1 MAGETFANLLAVE
14 VAGRPLPEDV
24 AALLVSGYVD
34 DSVRLPD
41 MFVLR
46 FRDPDHQVLAKA
58 GVQIGSA
65 VEIHAATAD
74 DPQRQLLVS
83 GEVTA
88 LEVDLDA
95 TGTFTVVRGFDH
107 SHRLLRGRRV
117 RAYRQATASD
127 VARQVAQAAGLRV
140 GTVDPTP
147 TVYEHL
153 AQPGISDWEFLHLL
167 ADLAGAEVSVV
178 DGVLQFRVPARA
190 AQAPSPSTRPEASP
204 YVLEFGRNLLRCQ
217 VAVTA
222 ADQVSRVEVR
232 GWDDRTKSEIVATE
246 PAAASDRLSLGVTPG
261 EITKPFGEAV
271 FLVTDTP
278 FPSQAAATQAAR
290 SIAGDL
296 AGSFAELDAVA
307 MGIPKLRAGT
317 AVTLANVG
325 APFEGKYTISSSRHV
340 FDPDIGYQTWI
351 TVGGRENRSL
361 YGLASGGTRAAGN
374 GGAGAPDRLCG
385 LVNAVVTDNRD
396 PEDRGR
402 LKVSFPWLDKEYV
415 SDWARSAG
423 MGGKAGGGMFGPEV
437 GDEVVVGFEQGRMD
451 RPFVLGGLYNGQDK
465 PSSHDVPLVD
475 ATTGKVNRRSL
486 ADRSGDR
493 MELLDAAGG
502 GPQGVRL
509 STGDGKVTLHLDRK
523 DTRVV
528 LHSDGTVEIDAKQKV
543 TVTAQQGVSLDAG
556 TGALELTG
564 NSVKVSA
571 RTGVQVDGGTGALQL
586 STNGQV
592 AVKGTTVGVEGTA
605 NTEIKGGAMC
615 AISAALV
622 KIN

>member
-1 MAGETFANLLAVE
+1 MAGETFANVLAVE
-14 VAGRPLPEDV
+14 VAGRPLPQDV

-58 GVQIGSA
+58 GVRIGSA
-65 VEIHAATAD
+65 LKIYATAAD

-88 LEVDLDA
+88 LEVDLDT

-117 RAYRQATASD
+117 KAFRQATASD
-127 VARQVAQAAGLRV
+127 VATQVARAAGLTV
-140 GTVDPTP
+140 GEVDATT

-178 DGVLQFRVPARA
+178 DGTFRFGVPTRA
-190 AQAPSPSTRPEASP
+190 ARAPSPSTRPEASP

-222 ADQVSRVEVR
+222 ADQVARVEVR
-232 GWDDRTKSEIVATE
+232 GWDDRTKSEIVVSE
-246 PAAASDRLSLGVTPG
+246 PAGSSDRLTLGLTPAQ
-261 EITKPFGEAV
+261 ITQPFGDAV
-271 FLVTDTP
+271 HLVTGTP
-278 FPSQAAATQAAR
+278 YPSQAAAAQAAR
-290 SIAGDL
+290 TIAGDL

-325 APFEGKYTISSSRHV
+325 APFEGKYTVSSSRHV
-340 FDPDIGYQTWI
+340 FDPDTGYQTWV

-361 YGLASGGTRAAGN
+361 YGLASGGTRAAAG
-374 GGAGAPDRLCG
+374 GGAGAADRLCG
-385 LVNAVVTDNRD
+385 LVNAVVSDNRD

-415 SDWARSAG
+415 SDWARATG
-423 MGGKAGGGMFGPEV
+423 MGGAGGGGMFGPEV
-437 GDEVVVGFEQGRMD
+437 GDEVLVGFEQGRVD

-465 PSSHDVPLVD
+465 PSDHDVPLVD
-475 ATTGKVNRRSL
+475 STSGTVNRRSL
-486 ADRSGDR
+486 VDRSGDR
-493 MELLDAAGG
+493 LELLDAAGG

-523 DTRVV
+523 DTKVV
-528 LHSDGTVEIDAKQKV
+528 LHSDGTVEIDAKEKV
-543 TVTAQQGVSLDAG
+543 TVKAQQGVSLDAG
-556 TGALELTG
+556 TGKLELTG
-564 NSVKVSA
+564 DSVSVTA
-571 RTGVQVDGGTGALQL
+571 RTGVQLDGGTGALQL
-586 STNGQV
+586 TTNGQV

-615 AISAALV
+615 AISATLV